1 MGQPNVSVLRPLL
14 DSAHHITILLP
25 KQAGF
30 DLVSAS
36 LGLKISL
43 ESSGKQTRVVC
54 PDPITVEFNR
64 LVGVDE
70 IVNSIGSR
78 NLIISFP
85 GQTQYV
91 DKVSYN
97 LEKGDLQLVISPKFD
112 SPELDHNQLK
122 FISGVQRTDL
132 IITMGVLKLT
142 DLGPVF
148 DQIKDQL
155 SNTTVVSLS
164 HTASPDKFSTHE
176 IHDYE
181 TSSLS
186 ELTTHVIEILS
197 LNLEQDAASNLLAGI
212 EKATDNFRHPAVSV
226 KTFEAATILMR
237 KGAKRHFEISASQF
251 PAGSIPVSQD
261 KPVQQGTSSDPGLTY
276 PTSQSGYGTDGT
288 ADVVPTKPNHQKPPA
303 DWYEPKIFKG
313 PLLP

>member
-1 MGQPNVSVLRPLL
+1 MAQPDVSALRSLL
-14 DSAHHITILLP
+14 DSARHITILLP

-78 NLIISFP
+78 NLVISFP
-85 GQTQYV
+85 GQTQHV

-97 LEKGDLQLVISPKFD
+97 LEKGDLQLVISPKLN
-112 SPELDHNQLK
+112 SPELDHKLLK
-122 FISGVQRTDL
+122 FVSGIQQTDL

-142 DLGPVF
+142 DLGQVF

-155 SNTTVVSLS
+155 STTSLVSLS
-164 HTASPDKFSTHE
+164 HTSSNEKFSTHE
-176 IHDYE
+176 VHDYD

-186 ELTTHVIEILS
+186 ELTTHVIEVLN

-251 PAGSIPVSQD
+251 PAGSIPVSENQ
-261 KPVQQGTSSDPGLTY
+261 PVRQEVVTTASLTE
-276 PTSQSGYGTDGT
+276 PTSQLGYGTDSSVDLEP
-288 ADVVPTKPNHQKPPA
+288 AKHDQQKPPA

-313 PLLP
+313 PMLP